1 MRVRMSRD
9 FRSLVDRVN
18 RMEWPS
24 QNAIPAEDRWA
35 YTPEAIASLR
45 RPAGGLPLLD
55 RLGAQRPMRRVRPA
69 DVVEVRVIGVLRG
82 RRDEPLLVLL
92 ADVGLAACDEAGAER
107 DALRPKIERRDDPA
121 AVRDPT

>member
-45 RPAGGLPLLD
+45 RA
-55 RLGAQRPMRRVRPA
+55 
-69 DVVEVRVIGVLRG
+69 
-82 RRDEPLLVLL
+82 L
-92 ADVGLAACDEAGAER
+92 ADVKAGRIFELSEEDLLAGEFPK
-107 DALRPKIERRDDPA
+107 RPRR
-121 AVRDPT
+121 RG